1 MRIVKINSILFTLV
15 LFGIG
20 LSFSSCSTRRNTA
33 MARAYHNLTSH
44 YNVFWNGQQN
54 LMAGADYLRENAKD
68 NYAKILRV
76 YNYGDKRLAR
86 QMSSRME
93 LTIKKASM
101 TIQNHSM
108 VFGRKERVRWVMES
122 YLMMGQAFFYK
133 HDFTGARRVFDFVQK
148 KYNYSPIHY
157 FGTLWLAKT
166 YIEMAQFGKAEAA
179 LNLLSSQQ
187 TAKDFPR
194 EVKDALPP
202 VYADLY
208 LSQNNPSA
216 AYAYL
221 EKSIDVTHDKDLL
234 SRVYFIMGQINRREG
249 DLQQAG
255 DYFTKVMKRNPPFQ
269 MDFEARLNLAKSY
282 DATNGNSKYI
292 VKTLEKMARKNQYR
306 IYRDQIYF
314 ALAEIAEKN
323 KNDSLMVHYL
333 RLSVSYSK
341 DNNYQKSMASLK
353 LAKDY
358 FQNGNYVPAQ
368 AYYDTAVQ
376 FLPKDYPHRVQIK
389 NKSLVLSQLVQN
401 LQSIR
406 IQDSLQ
412 RLARMDTTQLYA
424 LIDKRI
430 ANYKTMLTKKKKA
443 TETASENRAS
453 GQFPGSG
460 SNNPSAGSIGSG
472 GWYFYNKLALAQG
485 FNEFQKRWGR
495 RKLEDMWFLSDKHTT
510 MANAGI
516 VEENEAGTV
525 KSSPNTRNVK
535 QIRTDPE
542 MRGYY
547 LKGLPRT
554 EMDFRQSDSLIV
566 SNYSKLGF
574 LYLEE
579 LNDTTDALKTYL
591 KFQIKYP
598 DNQYR
603 LQNWYH
609 LYKIYSGLGK
619 SSEAMR
625 YKGLILDSYPGS
637 LYAKVLNDP
646 DYYKKLEESHNE
658 SEKLYSRTYRAFEQG
673 QYYRVITYANRALE
687 KYPNDTVSSPK
698 FMYLRALSLGKVQ
711 VPDTLY
717 TALRQLI
724 TRYPNSPLKERS
736 QAIIKM
742 LQLEYGIGISKK
754 EREALLAAQNKKKE
768 VGPYVYNSNTPQ
780 YILLV
785 ADRRRVDARALQTRL
800 SDFNQKY
807 FRQQLLQIS
816 SLALNNNYNLLIVKQ
831 FINQQDAKGYY
842 NKLIKDPYVFS
853 GIQKKNY
860 HLFIISVENY
870 PLFYK
875 EKDMKVYQQFFNE
888 YYQK

>member
-1 MRIVKINSILFTLV
+1 MRINKASSFLFTLI

-20 LSFSSCSTRRNTA
+20 LTLSSCSTRRNIA
-33 MARAYHNLTSH
+33 LARAYHNLTSH
-44 YNVFWNGQQN
+44 YNVYWNGQQN
-54 LMAGADYLRENAKD
+54 LMSGADYLRANAKD
-68 NYAKILRV
+68 NYARILRV
-76 YNYGDKRLAR
+76 YNYGGKKLAR
-86 QMSSRME
+86 QMSDKME
-93 LTIKKASM
+93 LTIKKAALA
-101 TIQNHSM
+101 IQNHSM
-108 VFGRKERVRWVMES
+108 VFGRKERIYWVMKS

-166 YIEMAQFGKAEAA
+166 YIEMKQFGKAEAA

-187 TAKDFPR
+187 AAKNFPK
-194 EVKDALPP
+194 EVKDALPA
-202 VYADLY
+202 VYADFY

-221 EKSIDVTHDKDLL
+221 EKSIDVTRNRDLL
-234 SRVYFIMGQINRREG
+234 SRVYFIMGQINMREG

-306 IYRDQIYF
+306 TYRDQIYY
-314 ALAEIAEKN
+314 ALAEIAERN

-341 DNNYQKSMASLK
+341 DNDYQKLTALLK
-353 LAKDY
+353 LAEDY
-358 FQNGNYVPAQ
+358 FQHGNYVPAE

-376 FLPKDYPHRVQIK
+376 FLPKDYPHYLQIK
-389 NKSLVLSQLVQN
+389 NKSRVLSQLVLN

-406 IQDSLQ
+406 TQDSLQ
-412 RLARMDTTQLYA
+412 RLAHMDKTQLYA
-424 LIDKRI
+424 LIDKKI
-430 ANYKTMLTKKKKA
+430 AYYKTVLAREKKA
-443 TETASENRAS
+443 AEVTSENGAPGQLS
-453 GQFPGSG
+453 GT
-460 SNNPSAGSIGSG
+460 NTNMSAGGATGSG
-472 GWYFYNKLALAQG
+472 GWYFYNKLALSQG
-485 FNEFQKRWGR
+485 FNEFQQKWGR
-495 RKLEDMWFLSDKHTT
+495 RKLEDLWFLSDKQTS
-510 MANAGI
+510 MANVGI
-516 VEENEAGTV
+516 AEEDATAIGKNAPKAE
-525 KSSPNTRNVK
+525 NIK
-535 QIRTDPE
+535 QIPTGPE
-542 MRGYY
+542 TRGYY
-547 LKGLPRT
+547 LKDLPKT
-554 EMDFRQSDSLIV
+554 EKDFRQSDSLIV
-566 SNYSKLGF
+566 SDYSKLGF

-591 KFQIKYP
+591 DLQVKYP

-619 SSEAMR
+619 TSKAMR
-625 YKGLILDSYPGS
+625 YKGLILENYPGS

-646 DYYKKLEESHNE
+646 DYYKKLENKHNE
-658 SEKLYSRTYRAFEQG
+658 AERLYSRTFLAFERG
-673 QYYRVITYANRALE
+673 QYYRVITYASRALA
-687 KYPNDTVSSPK
+687 KYSNDTVSAPK

-711 VPDTLY
+711 VPDSLY

-724 TRYPNSPLKERS
+724 IRYPNSPLKERS
-736 QAIIKM
+736 LAIIKM
-742 LQLEYGIGISKK
+742 LQINYGIGISQK

-768 VGPYVYNSNTPQ
+768 TGPYAYKRTAPQ
-780 YILLV
+780 YIMLV
-785 ADRRRVDARALQTRL
+785 ADRRRVDARALEIRL

-807 FRQQLLQIS
+807 FRQQLLQMN
-816 SLALNNNYNLLIVKQ
+816 SLALDNKFNLILVKQ
-831 FINQQDAKGYY
+831 FANQDDAKNYY
-842 NKLIKDPYVFS
+842 SRLIKDPYVFS

-875 EKDMKVYQQFFNE
+875 KKDMKVYQRFFNE